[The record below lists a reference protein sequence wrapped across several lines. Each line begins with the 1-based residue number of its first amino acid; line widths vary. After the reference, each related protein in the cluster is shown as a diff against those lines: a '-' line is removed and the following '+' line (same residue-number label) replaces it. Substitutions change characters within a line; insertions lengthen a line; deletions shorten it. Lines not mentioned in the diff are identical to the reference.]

1 MADSSTISRSSVK
14 TKKAEAQD
22 ASNRIAHSAQ
32 RGGGEVQGAPS
43 CAPSYPF
50 LVREVC
56 NDGMAVVS
64 SKNRTRVEMRG
75 TESVCLQRLLAGR
88 IM

>member
-1 MADSSTISRSSVK
+1 MCTVK

-22 ASNRIAHSAQ
+22 ASNRTGHSAQ
-32 RGGGEVQGAPS
+32 RGGEVLGAPS
-43 CAPSYPF
+43 CALSYPF

-56 NDGMAVVS
+56 NNGMAVMS
-64 SKNRTRVEMRG
+64 NKNRTRVKMRE

-88 IM
+88 IV